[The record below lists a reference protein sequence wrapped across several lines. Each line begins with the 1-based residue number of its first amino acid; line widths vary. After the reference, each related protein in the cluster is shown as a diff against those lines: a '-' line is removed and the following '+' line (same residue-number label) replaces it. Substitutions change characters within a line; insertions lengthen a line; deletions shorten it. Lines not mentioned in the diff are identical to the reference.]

1 LKNLGDESWDA
12 NNPPTVE
19 QEETVANPTTE
30 SEENHDAE
38 VTRLFEDARDKLESI
53 EASSKKQKRQIVVE
67 LAKSLEGKI
76 ATESIC
82 ADIVSQLHGQVS
94 AGFIRECLDEKY
106 KQKHRVANARKQH
119 KQRKGQQQKPGSS
132 EDLAK
137 VTTLNQE
144 DDKVKKEL
152 IILDVDGR
160 AMPQE
165 NKDEQ
170 NDEVEDGKQ
179 SSIPGAPSTA
189 KHGSLTE
196 LQSPYPQEQQ
206 QEQEEREGTY
216 NNDYPNNNHG
226 LEDDEVDAEPEKEFE
241 VSLQPDGQDG
251 TADISAQNNKPN
263 ELKGDVMDFE
273 FHMLYGRVSKYM
285 APLFQKIGDGGK
297 VWFCGKIDKNTGKVI
312 SSSLGRLS
320 QQQEKQQ
327 QNEYQL

>member
-1 LKNLGDESWDA
+1 VRNLGDESWDA
-12 NNPPTVE
+12 NNPPLE
-19 QEETVANPTTE
+19 QEEAVANPTAE

-106 KQKHRVANARKQH
+106 KQKHRLANARKQQ
-119 KQRKGQQQKPGSS
+119 KMQRKGQQHEPGST

-152 IILDVDGR
+152 IILDVGGR
-160 AMPQE
+160 AVPQE

-170 NDEVEDGKQ
+170 NDEAEDDEQ
-179 SSIPGAPSTA
+179 SSIPGASSTA

-196 LQSPYPQEQQ
+196 EQSHHSQEHQQQQ
-206 QEQEEREGTY
+206 QEEQGDAY
-216 NNDYPNNNHG
+216 NHDSPNNSPC
-226 LEDDEVDAEPEKEFE
+226 LEDDEGDAEPEEEFE

-251 TADISAQNNKPN
+251 TDDISAQNNKPN

-297 VWFCGKIDKNTGKVI
+297 VWFCGKIDKKTGKVI

-320 QQQEKQQ
+320 QQ
-327 QNEYQL
+327 